1 MNFPDLFDAFDA
13 AVLPPGLPDAV
24 ILRLRHDTVA
34 RELAAGEQL
43 DLDPARAYFA
53 FLGAGACKLAAFVSS
68 AREQIVSFH
77 FTGDVVHVPAQG
89 RYGFT
94 LTALTDAQLL
104 VIPAE
109 SLNRSG
115 PDSCGMLRL
124 ASRETENAL
133 ARSRE
138 TSIILGRRSAQER
151 VASFIVAIWDRLGAD
166 SQGEGWI
173 DLPMSRGEIADS
185 LGLTIET
192 VSRQFSELRDLGLIE
207 TEGRSALRVI
217 DLPGLS
223 RCAGQLPVA
232 A

>member
-13 AVLPPGLPDAV
+13 AALPPGLTDAAV
-24 ILRLRHDTVA
+24 LRLRHKA
-34 RELAAGEQL
+34 FAKELAAGEQL
-43 DLDPARAYFA
+43 DLDTTRSFFV

-77 FTGDVVHVPAQG
+77 FAGDVVHVPAQA
-89 RYGFT
+89 RYGF
-94 LTALTDAQLL
+94 ALSALADAQLL

-109 SLNRSG
+109 SLSRSG

-151 VASFIVAIWDRLGAD
+151 VASFIVAIWDRLSTGSHGA
-166 SQGEGWI
+166 GWI

-192 VSRQFSELRDLGLIE
+192 VSRQFSELRDLDLIE

-217 DLPGLS
+217 DLAGLS